1 MGTVYLIH
9 FDRPIGDLDNPRGQA
24 RHYLGYTD
32 DLETRLKAHRQ
43 GNGARLMEV
52 IAEAGISWT
61 LVRTWQGNRALE
73 RKLKDRHNAPK
84 LCPICR
90 MARSNG
96 GRTSHCTQQS
106 TTQEN

>member
-24 RHYLGYTD
+24 RHYLGYTE
-32 DLETRLKAHRQ
+32 DLDARLAAHRS

-52 IAEAGISWT
+52 LAERGIGWR
-61 LVRTWQGNRALE
+61 LVRTWRGGRDLE
-73 RKLKDRHNAPK
+73 RRLKDRHNSPR

-90 MARSNG
+90 EVTG
-96 GRTSHCTQQS
+96 
-106 TTQEN
+106 